1 MYHPFKLCLTR
12 LCREAPSEPL
22 TRTNPPVG
30 DVSIKRE
37 AFTVANRTYKQ
48 QYASMYFLRL
58 SVLKDY
64 CVNAC
69 SKKWATFNVAGQQA
83 KQIERVL
90 DIRQGELGW
99 VVGTIYMDLPLKPN
113 VLEDLARDVI
123 HVRDV
128 S

>member
-1 MYHPFKLCLTR
+1 LGNVTTR
-12 LCREAPSEPL
+12 
-22 TRTNPPVG
+22 
-30 DVSIKRE
+30 RE

-69 SKKWATFNVAGQQA
+69 AQKWATLNIAGQQA
-83 KQIERVL
+83 KQIGRVL

-113 VLEDLARDVI
+113 VLEDLARDVQLFQ
-123 HVRDV
+123 DV
-128 S
+128 G